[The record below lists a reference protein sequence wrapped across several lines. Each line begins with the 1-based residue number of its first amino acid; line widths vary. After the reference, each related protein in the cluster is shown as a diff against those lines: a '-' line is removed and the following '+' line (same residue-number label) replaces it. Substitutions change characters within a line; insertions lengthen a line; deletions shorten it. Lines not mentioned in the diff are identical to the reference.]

1 MHVALITGA
10 EMAKPD
16 PESYLLIQE
25 LNALNVKADLISWR
39 AKCDWAQFDLV
50 VIRTPWDYFLHLNE
64 FLAWVKSVEK
74 LTKVLNASDI
84 LAWNSHKKYLQ
95 ELSSVGVP
103 VVPTHWVMEKQ
114 NCMGLMKQITWP
126 VVVIKPAVSIGAI
139 GALRG
144 DSQDPQM
151 QAHLNQL
158 VINGDAM
165 IQPFLESVSKEG
177 ELSLIYFDGVYSHA
191 VCKKP
196 QQGDYRVQDSYGGT
210 NSICEA
216 DEKAKL
222 IGEQVLAY
230 LSKVPLYA
238 RVDLV
243 KDQKSW
249 LLMELEAIEPEL
261 FLPIAVGAASRF
273 ARAICTKLH
282 SSK

>member
-16 PESYLLIQE
+16 PESHLLIQE
-25 LNALNVKADLISWR
+25 LNALNVKSELISWR
-39 AKCDWAQFDLV
+39 ANCDWTQFDLV
-50 VIRTPWDYFLHLNE
+50 VIRTPWDYFLYLNE
-64 FLAWVKSVEK
+64 FLGWVKSVEK

-84 LAWNSHKKYLQ
+84 LTWNSHKKYLY
-95 ELSSVGVP
+95 ELSQAGVP
-103 VVPTHWVMEKQ
+103 TVPTRWVIEKQ
-114 NCMGLMKQITWP
+114 DCVGLMKQIVWP
-126 VVVIKPAVSIGAI
+126 VVVVKPAVSIGAI
-139 GALRG
+139 GALKG

-151 QAHLNQL
+151 QIHLDHL
-158 VINGDAM
+158 VMNGDVM
-165 IQPFLESVSKEG
+165 IQPYLESISQEG
-177 ELSLIYFDGVYSHA
+177 ELSLVYFDGVYSHA

-210 NSICEA
+210 NSICNA
-216 DEKAKL
+216 DEKSKL
-222 IGEQVLAY
+222 IGEQVLGN

-243 KDQKSW
+243 KDQNGW

-261 FLPIAVGAASRF
+261 FLPIAVGSASRF
-273 ARAICTKLH
+273 AKAIFTKLD

>member
-95 ELSSVGVP
+95 ELSNVGVP

-261 FLPIAVGAASRF
+261 FLPIAAGAASRF

>member
-16 PESYLLIQE
+16 PESYLLIPE
-25 LNALNVKADLISWR
+25 LNALDIKADLISWR
-39 AKCDWAQFDLV
+39 ANCDWSLFDLV

-74 LTKVLNASDI
+74 LTKVLNTSDI
-84 LAWNSHKKYLQ
+84 LIWNSHKKYLQ
-95 ELSSVGVP
+95 ELSQAGVP
-103 VVPTHWVMEKQ
+103 VVPTHWVVEKE
-114 NCMGLMKQITWP
+114 NCIGLMKQITWP

-139 GALRG
+139 GALKG

-151 QAHLNQL
+151 QTHLNQL
-158 VINGDAM
+158 VMNGDVM
-165 IQPFLESVSKEG
+165 IQPYLESVSKEG

-210 NSICEA
+210 NSVCEA

-222 IGEQVLAY
+222 IGKQVLAY

-243 KDQKSW
+243 KDQKGW

-273 ARAICTKLH
+273 AKAIYIKLD